1 MDTELLTCGDAARE
15 LNLTSD
21 GIRAL
26 ERRGSLKAKRTRSGM
41 RLFLAEDVSRL
52 KRERQVL
59 HAGRGEINVETQALD
74 KDVL

>member
-15 LNLTSD
+15 LDLTTD

-26 ERRGSLKAKRTRSGM
+26 ERRGSLKAKRTRSGV

-52 KRERQVL
+52 KRERL
-59 HAGRGEINVETQALD
+59 IRRLATGKINVEPQALD
-74 KDVL
+74 RDVI